1 MSVVELT
8 KSVLNLCSCLELS
21 SPDDTRLMSI
31 ASVLCSHVRV
41 QPTRLVTKGVVHL
54 RSSRQHFCDAVVRV
68 QSVLLCVQGFVTLQE
83 ALVDAVVRLVDR
95 GSGDAFVL
103 VSVFPCLLKRPL
115 WKGFALSCTCTRMF
129 RQIDLH
135 VPLPA
140 IDEGCA
146 GKKMKGVFEHSVG
159 QRVSYTLTLTLT
171 LLTHSP
177 AHCLPK
183 TCFVLC
189 RRSLCLCRIRK
200 RSSMRAFARGSED
213 AFVLVSVFPCL
224 LKRPLWKDFA
234 LSCLYLYAYVS

>member
-1 MSVVELT
+1 
-8 KSVLNLCSCLELS
+8 
-21 SPDDTRLMSI
+21 MSI

-41 QPTRLVTKGVVHL
+41 QPTRLVMKGVVHL
-54 RSSRQHFCDAVVRV
+54 RRSSRQHFCDAVVLV

-129 RQIDLH
+129 RQIDH
-135 VPLPA
+135 RTTVTG
-140 IDEGCA
+140 DRRMVCRKKNEGCVRA
-146 GKKMKGVFEHSVG
+146 FSRPTRFLHSHSHTHSVN
-159 QRVSYTLTLTLT
+159 SLTRT
-171 LLTHSP
+171 LLTN
-177 AHCLPK
+177 

-200 RSSMRAFARGSED
+200 RSSMRAQSFVWSTEARKT
-213 AFVLVSVFPCL
+213 P
-224 LKRPLWKDFA
+224 
-234 LSCLYLYAYVS
+234 SCW